1 MRLLR
6 HEELYSLSIAHLDCD
21 AFFAAVEKRDN
32 PELADKPVI
41 VGGGK
46 RGVVSTACY
55 IARIYGVHSAMPMFK
70 ALKACPQAVVV
81 KGNYE
86 KYTEASRQ
94 IRAQMEALTPLV
106 QAISID
112 EAFMDLSGTE
122 KLHHAPPAVTL
133 ARLAKRIE
141 ETVGISV
148 SIGLS
153 HNKFLA
159 KSASDLD
166 KPRGFAVIGREET
179 LTFLAEKP
187 ISFIWGVGASF
198 SGKLSRDGFN
208 TIGDLQRA
216 DPRDLVKR
224 YGEHGLRL
232 ARLSRGEDSRPVN
245 PERETKSVSAETT
258 FNEDLRDYAPLEDI
272 LWRLCEKVSRRMKEK
287 GFAGRVVTLKLKT
300 AQFRSLTRRSTLDH
314 HTNLARELFAA
325 GKTLLRE
332 EIPSG
337 QSRDSY
343 RLIGIGFSDLVAA
356 EQARQSFFFMDDH
369 IKLEA
374 QESAIDRL
382 RAKFGDD
389 IIGSARGLGSRP
401 GSKSGDDK
409 SRK

>member
-6 HEELYSLSIAHLDCD
+6 HAELYSLSIAHLDCD

-70 ALKACPQAVVV
+70 ALKACPQAVVI

-94 IRAQMEALTPLV
+94 IRAHMEALTPLV

-133 ARLAKRIE
+133 ARLARRIE
-141 ETVGISV
+141 EKVGISV

-166 KPRGFAVIGREET
+166 KPRGFAIIGREET
-179 LTFLAEKP
+179 LSFLAGKP

-198 SGKLSRDGFN
+198 SAKLSRDGFN

-232 ARLSRGEDSRPVN
+232 ARLSLGEDSRPVN

-258 FNEDLRDYAPLEDI
+258 FNEDLRDYAALEDI

-300 AQFRSLTRRSTLDH
+300 AQFRTLTRRSTLEH
-314 HTNLARELFAA
+314 HTNLARELFNA
-325 GKTLLRE
+325 GKSLLRE
-332 EIPSG
+332 EIPGG

-356 EQARQSFFFMDDH
+356 EQARQSFFFMEDH
-369 IKLEA
+369 IRLEA

-382 RAKFGDD
+382 RARFGDD
-389 IIGSARGLGSRP
+389 IIGSARGLGTRKNKE
-401 GSKSGDDK
+401 SK
-409 SRK
+409 